1 MFASESWGENS
12 PLGFGISLLWIEA
25 ECHSGEKAP
34 PILAAVARAP
44 NRHSQNGRGGFLHK
58 ERSDAAAH
66 VLEGELE
73 NMATS
78 GEHSCVTQTC
88 ACDVFLERWAKKASS
103 QEHDRNKSHELLIR
117 WGLTLLCLLTLT
129 LTPAGR

>member
-1 MFASESWGENS
+1 MSHEEKIAHLALVLACYELKWNAT
-12 PLGFGISLLWIEA
+12 A
-25 ECHSGEKAP
+25 EEKAP
-34 PILAAVARAP
+34 PILAAVARGP
-44 NRHSQNGRGGFLHK
+44 NRRPQSGRGRLLHK

-73 NMATS
+73 NMPTS

-88 ACDVFLERWAKKASS
+88 VCDVYLERWAKKASS
-103 QEHDRNKSHELLIR
+103 QEPDRNKSHELLIR

-129 LTPAGR
+129 LTLTPAGR